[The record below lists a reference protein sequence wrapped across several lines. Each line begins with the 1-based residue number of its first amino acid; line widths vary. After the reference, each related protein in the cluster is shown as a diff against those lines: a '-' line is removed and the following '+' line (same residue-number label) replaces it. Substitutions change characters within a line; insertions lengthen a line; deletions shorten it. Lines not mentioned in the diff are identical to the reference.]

1 MIKIKKNNPLV
12 IFLVAAGLLL
22 FLHST
27 SLLNP
32 IENLFWLAVKPLAIG
47 LYGWGESF
55 RNFYTDSQN
64 QVDLN
69 AQVARLVKENAA
81 LMVVN
86 SQYRETAEENKKL
99 RSALN
104 FNAANNFRGVVA
116 NVIAKE
122 DSSEDG
128 RGLVINRGTSDG
140 LRSGLG
146 VVSEEGIIIG
156 KIVEVK
162 VATAKICLTTSPNC
176 QLAAALQNEDKTQG
190 ITDGDL
196 GLTIKMNYIPQL
208 QKIGPGDPVITSGLG
223 GDIPRGLVI
232 GKVVKVYNASNEVW
246 QEATIEPP
254 VNFDNLTVVSVI
266 IP

>member
-1 MIKIKKNNPLV
+1 MIRIKKNNPII

-22 FLHST
+22 FLHNFGI
-27 SLLNP
+27 LNP
-32 IENLFWLAVKPLAIG
+32 VENLFWFSVKPLSVR
-47 LYGWGESF
+47 LYSWGESF
-55 RNFYTDSQN
+55 HSFYNASQN
-64 QVDLN
+64 KTDLN
-69 AQVARLVKENAA
+69 AQVDRLTKEIAVLTVA
-81 LMVVN
+81 N
-86 SQYRETAEENKKL
+86 SQYRETAEENEKL
-99 RSALN
+99 RAALHFNTVSN
-104 FNAANNFRGVVA
+104 FHAVVA

-122 DSSEDG
+122 DAAEDS
-128 RGLVINRGTSDG
+128 RGLIINRGANDG
-140 LRSGLG
+140 LRLG
-146 VVSEEGIIIG
+146 QGAISEEGVIVG
-156 KIVEVK
+156 KVVEVK
-162 VATAKICLTTSPNC
+162 GETSKICLTTSPNC
-176 QLAAALQNEDKTQG
+176 QLPAALQNQDKTQG

-208 QKIGPGDPVITSGLG
+208 QKIVPGDPVITSGLG

>member
-1 MIKIKKNNPLV
+1 MIRIKKNNPIL

-27 SLLNP
+27 SLLSP
-32 IENLFWLAVKPLAIG
+32 LENLFWLSVRPLSVR
-47 LYGWGESF
+47 LYAWGESF
-55 RNFYTDSQN
+55 HSFYTTSKN
-64 QVDLN
+64 QTDLN
-69 AQVARLVKENAA
+69 AQVDRLTKEIAVLTVA
-81 LMVVN
+81 N
-86 SQYRETAEENKKL
+86 SNYRETEQENEKL
-99 RSALN
+99 RAALH

-128 RGLVINRGTSDG
+128 RGLVINRGTNDG
-140 LRSGLG
+140 LRPGLG
-146 VVSEEGIIIG
+146 VVSEEGVIVG

-162 VATAKICLTTSPNC
+162 PATAKICLTTSPSC
-176 QLAAALQNEDKTQG
+176 QLPAALQNQDKTQG

-208 QKIGPGDPVITSGLG
+208 QKIVPGDPVITSGLG

-254 VNFDNLTVVSVI
+254 VNFDNLTVVSVV